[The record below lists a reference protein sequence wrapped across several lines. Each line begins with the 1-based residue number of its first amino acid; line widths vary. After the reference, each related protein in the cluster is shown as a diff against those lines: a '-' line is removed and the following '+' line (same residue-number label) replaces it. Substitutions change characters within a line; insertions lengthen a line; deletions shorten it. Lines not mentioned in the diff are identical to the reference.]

1 MKPALDW
8 TMLFR
13 KEARQVERSLT
24 NDQQSYAKTS
34 EVVDNVDEEKW
45 SGRVDLNHIGKKNS
59 RK

>member
-24 NDQQSYAKTS
+24 NDQQDTR
-34 EVVDNVDEEKW
+34 DEIGFLLIHQGFQD
-45 SGRVDLNHIGKKNS
+45 SG
-59 RK
+59 